1 MARLE
6 FLENEI
12 AAKEARIMELR
23 RRQKPKMS
31 PKADGDFVPTLPSC
45 ENDNTADLTQMWID
59 ACQIAQNYQN
69 LNYKII
75 NFQEAVNNQMSEDM
89 DKSELVPFAV
99 RQLKNKFSTLQ
110 VGVQTLSSKVWLKNH
125 HVIRCNGCES
135 VQPDKRLPV
144 DLVKIVQNA
153 CVQMATVRSL
163 ISC

>member
-1 MARLE
+1 MILGLFAGAHAIGRSSDAELLARLD

-23 RRQKPKMS
+23 RRRKPTS
-31 PKADGDFVPTLPSC
+31 PKAEGDFVPTLPSC
-45 ENDNTADLTQMWID
+45 EDGNEADLTQMWID

-89 DKSELVPFAV
+89 DKSELVPLAV

-110 VGVQTLSSKVWLKNH
+110 VSVQTLSSKVRLKDVLV
-125 HVIRCNGCES
+125 HVALVDCE
-135 VQPDKRLPV
+135 RH
-144 DLVKIVQNA
+144 
-153 CVQMATVRSL
+153 
-163 ISC
+163 

>member
-1 MARLE
+1 MILGLFAGSHAIGRSSDAELLARLD

-23 RRQKPKMS
+23 RRRKPTMS
-31 PKADGDFVPTLPSC
+31 PKAEGDFVPTLPSC
-45 ENDNTADLTQMWID
+45 EDGNEADLTQMWID

-89 DKSELVPFAV
+89 DKSELVPLAV

-110 VGVQTLSSKVWLKNH
+110 VSVQTLSSKVRLKDVLV
-125 HVIRCNGCES
+125 HVA
-135 VQPDKRLPV
+135 LV
-144 DLVKIVQNA
+144 D
-153 CVQMATVRSL
+153 RGRP
-163 ISC
+163 

>member
-1 MARLE
+1 MIWGLFAGTHAIGRSSDAELLARLD

-23 RRQKPKMS
+23 RRRKPTLS
-31 PKADGDFVPTLPSC
+31 PKAEGDFVPTLPSC
-45 ENDNTADLTQMWID
+45 EDDSEADLTQMWID

-89 DKSELVPFAV
+89 DKSELVPLAV

-110 VGVQTLSSKVWLKNH
+110 VSVQTLSSKVRLKDVLV
-125 HVIRCNGCES
+125 HVA
-135 VQPDKRLPV
+135 LV
-144 DLVKIVQNA
+144 D
-153 CVQMATVRSL
+153 RERP
-163 ISC
+163 

>member
-23 RRQKPKMS
+23 RRRKPTMS

-45 ENDNTADLTQMWID
+45 EDDSTPDLTQMWID

-75 NFQEAVNNQMSEDM
+75 NFQEAVNNQISEDM
-89 DKSELVPFAV
+89 SKSELVPLAV

-110 VGVQTLSSKVWLKNH
+110 VGVQTLSSKERLKPFVNPY
-125 HVIRCNGCES
+125 RPYRYCERTN
-135 VQPDKRLPV
+135 VFNTMKGNLWIWRE
-144 DLVKIVQNA
+144 
-153 CVQMATVRSL
+153 
-163 ISC
+163 